1 MPEDPKNSPE
11 SKQQPASA
19 GHAEIKP
26 AIRTMKTDVEEL
38 LQKKRSSFTQIAGQE
53 IAAHPN
59 SPAPA
64 PKPSIKTRLTQ
75 WGIRGLFG
83 LFILLALAGIISLFI
98 SPVPRQTAKPEK
110 IKLFFAAEKE
120 RDAVISSADKKSL
133 ARVLQS
139 INSENARAGT
149 ITRLAITLEDGPS
162 SRPPTLTD
170 FFALLDIIPNS
181 PTFLERIEGPIMPFF
196 FHNGNG
202 NRFGLATRTR
212 DPART
217 LRDLILWEPTL
228 ANDLRPL
235 FLNEHLQFPAQIAF
249 EDKIFRNIDWRW
261 LPLSQNTDLGLA
273 YAVFSA
279 NQLMIL
285 TTNQSGMEAVLTR
298 LLGIQ

>member
-110 IKLFFAAEKE
+110 IKLFFAAEK
-120 RDAVISSADKKSL
+120 
-133 ARVLQS
+133 
-139 INSENARAGT
+139 
-149 ITRLAITLEDGPS
+149 
-162 SRPPTLTD
+162 
-170 FFALLDIIPNS
+170 
-181 PTFLERIEGPIMPFF
+181 
-196 FHNGNG
+196 
-202 NRFGLATRTR
+202 
-212 DPART
+212 
-217 LRDLILWEPTL
+217 
-228 ANDLRPL
+228 
-235 FLNEHLQFPAQIAF
+235 
-249 EDKIFRNIDWRW
+249 
-261 LPLSQNTDLGLA
+261 
-273 YAVFSA
+273 
-279 NQLMIL
+279 
-285 TTNQSGMEAVLTR
+285 
-298 LLGIQ
+298 